1 MFEKLGKAKYV
12 VPLLIGIVAA
22 CVMSVMFYP
31 MANMEMKGLPFAVLS
46 LDEGVETPQG
56 DMNVGDTLVENIT
69 SATAAEDGEESPIA
83 WTKVGSQKELDE
95 ALENGEYYG
104 AIIVPA
110 DFSAQQMA
118 CSRPPPP
125 TTNTF
130 IGGRLLSFLECGG
143 KGRIRALAAPDGTG
157 R

>member
-83 WTKVGSQKELDE
+83 WTKVSRTANTTARSSFPL
-95 ALENGEYYG
+95 
-104 AIIVPA
+104 I
-110 DFSAQQMA
+110 SAP
-118 CSRPPPP
+118 SRWRSS
-125 TTNTF
+125 
-130 IGGRLLSFLECGG
+130 RLRRRPRSRKPRL
-143 KGRIRALAAPDGTG
+143 
-157 R
+157 

>member
-56 DMNVGDTLVENIT
+56 DMNVGDTLVARK
-69 SATAAEDGEESPIA
+69 S
-83 WTKVGSQKELDE
+83 WTKLSRTANTTARSSFPL
-95 ALENGEYYG
+95 
-104 AIIVPA
+104 I
-110 DFSAQQMA
+110 SAP
-118 CSRPPPP
+118 SRWRSS
-125 TTNTF
+125 
-130 IGGRLLSFLECGG
+130 RLRRRPRSRKPRL
-143 KGRIRALAAPDGTG
+143 
-157 R
+157 

>member
-83 WTKVGSQKELDE
+83 WTKVGSQKELTKLSRT
-95 ALENGEYYG
+95 ANTTARSSFPL
-104 AIIVPA
+104 I
-110 DFSAQQMA
+110 SAPSRWRS
-118 CSRPPPP
+118 SRPRRRPRSRKP
-125 TTNTF
+125 
-130 IGGRLLSFLECGG
+130 RL
-143 KGRIRALAAPDGTG
+143 
-157 R
+157 

>member
-118 CSRPPPP
+118 VKQAETKAS
-125 TTNTF
+125 
-130 IGGRLLSFLECGG
+130 LAQAQ
-143 KGRIRALAAPDGTG
+143 ALMAAQAQA
-157 R
+157 